1 MESLDDRPSAPNAER
16 PVEETPDGGKVSRIA
31 SHTQGLFADLREWID
46 LRVDLAILEMEE
58 RLDAFKNDL
67 ALGLTVAVFAF
78 FAAFFSL
85 TTVALGVGWLLGH
98 PFWGFLA
105 VSVALILII
114 VTLRVTKPA
123 LMPPSNLFESLRGER
138 AASDEGPSSRPASA
152 AVDEADGAQAQASA
166 PDVKA

>member
-1 MESLDDRPSAPNAER
+1 
-16 PVEETPDGGKVSRIA
+16 
-31 SHTQGLFADLREWID
+31 
-46 LRVDLAILEMEE
+46 VDLAILEVEE

-67 ALGLTVAVFAF
+67 ALGITLALFAF

-114 VTLRVTKPA
+114 VTLRLTKPA
-123 LMPPSNLFESLRGER
+123 LVPPSNLLESLRGKRADAEDER
-138 AASDEGPSSRPASA
+138 SARPASA
-152 AVDEADGAQAQASA
+152 AVDTEDASEGSSQRRSAADSGRR
-166 PDVKA
+166 

>member
-16 PVEETPDGGKVSRIA
+16 PVEESPDGGKVSRIA

-152 AVDEADGAQAQASA
+152 AVDEADGA
-166 PDVKA
+166 